1 LKVERVSG
9 DAYARIANGDSI
21 YDGWGANQG
30 FVTTKEGAVVVDT
43 GFTFGSATSL
53 LREVRKKSRAP
64 ARLVVNTHDHSD
76 HVFGNSIFDEI
87 SPAIIAHANCRARLL
102 EMGMERM
109 SGYRRFDARLKSALT
124 GLRICPPRI
133 TYQEE
138 MDFTLGETTL
148 RLLHPG
154 KGAHTS
160 GDTMVFLPDEK
171 VLFAGDV
178 VWAGYHPNLEDAD
191 VGGWLTA
198 LEGISKMS
206 VDHIVPGHGP
216 VAGKSCVAPLAKYL
230 RDFDASFKRLVRDGV
245 PKERIAEELVMEGTR
260 DWRLKMIVERN
271 VSVLYERYRE
281 RITEA

>member
-1 LKVERVSG
+1 LKVEKVSG
-9 DAYARIANGDSI
+9 DAYARIADGDSI

-30 FVTTKEGAVVVDT
+30 FVTTKEGAAIVDT
-43 GFTFGSATSL
+43 GFTSDSAASL
-53 LREVRKKSRAP
+53 LREVRKKSP
-64 ARLVVNTHDHSD
+64 EQARLVVNTHDHSD

-102 EMGMERM
+102 EMGSERM
-109 SGYRRFDARLKSALT
+109 NGYRRYDARLRSALK
-124 GLRICPPRI
+124 GLRVCPPQV
-133 TYQEE
+133 TYEEE
-138 MDFTLGETTL
+138 MDFSLGETRL
-148 RLLHPG
+148 RLIHPRR
-154 KGAHTS
+154 GAHTS

-178 VWAGYHPNLEDAD
+178 LWVGYHPNLEDAD
-191 VGGWLTA
+191 IGGWLSA

-216 VAGKSCVAPLAKYL
+216 VAGKSSIAPLAKYL
-230 RDFDASFKRLVRDGV
+230 RNFDASFKRLVRDGV
-245 PKERIAEELVMEGTR
+245 PKERIAEELVMQGTK

-281 RITEA
+281 RLTEA

>member
-1 LKVERVSG
+1 LKVERVSRR
-9 DAYARIANGDSI
+9 AYARIADGDSI

-30 FVTTKEGAVVVDT
+30 FVTTIEGAAVVDT

-53 LREVRKKSRAP
+53 LREVRKESPAP
-64 ARLVVNTHDHSD
+64 VRFVVNTHDHSD

-87 SPAIIAHANCRARLL
+87 SPAIIAHANCRARLI
-102 EMGMERM
+102 EMGTERI
-109 SGYRRFDARLKSALT
+109 SGYRRFDATLRSALK

-138 MDFTLGETTL
+138 IDFTLGETTL

-160 GDTMVFLPDEK
+160 GDTMVYLPDEK

-178 VWAGYHPNLEDAD
+178 LWVGYHPNLEDAD
-191 VGGWLTA
+191 IGGWLRA
-198 LEGISKMS
+198 LGGISKMS

-216 VAGKSCVAPLAKYL
+216 VAGKSSVAPLAKYL
-230 RDFDASFKRLVRDGV
+230 RNFDASFKRLVREGV
-245 PKERIAEELVMEGTR
+245 PKERIAEELVMEGTEE
-260 DWRLKMIVERN
+260 WRLKMIVERN
-271 VSVLYERYRE
+271 VSVLYERYRG
-281 RITEA
+281 RIREA